1 MNKIRA
7 QAELLNGQVY
17 FENEY
22 LGSCVP
28 FATDVEGQYFAITC
42 AHVIYG
48 NDDSRVIDNFE
59 SIKVITKNGRFK
71 LISRLTNELNEKEYD
86 IFVMEIIPVDEID
99 DSALVRL
106 SICEDINESLLSHE
120 HALIVS
126 PVNDNAVSC
135 VPIKSFNRNVNEYSY
150 EAEVDKATFYDIDR
164 GVSGAKAFKGVSG
177 SGLFVIIDEYICLA
191 GILSKIPKSI
201 VTTPIILQ
209 KGQSLIKFLL
219 PLSNVKVFKLD
230 KSINVTSKA
239 ELKYICFTNYT
250 LKSKYFY
257 HLRPCD
263 KEFNFHMNNYLNIW
277 VHGLSGS
284 GKTALLMYNLI
295 QSDVEYIYCDLQP
308 ITISSENDIWQGVI
322 DDILFRHNISFNS
335 DKIEIKS
342 LCQFLLKC
350 KFENNVAIVIDEMSC
365 NDESVINDFCNTVT
379 NLVGYYNKLSGDK
392 NIIFIISSIFSP
404 YQQKF
409 NKLKFFELFETVC
422 SNEWSGE
429 LTKLFDIQ
437 NLALGNKICN
447 KSKSFIIN
455 NCNNSPRLLTQTVA
469 SIYRRETFSFEIISS
484 ISNKL
489 TEEYNTYD

>member
-1 MNKIRA
+1 MSKIRA
-7 QAELLNGQVY
+7 QAELLNGKVY

-28 FATDVEGQYFAITC
+28 FRTDVEGDCFSITC

-48 NDDSRVIDNFE
+48 DDYSRVIDDFE
-59 SIKVITKNGRFK
+59 KIEIITKNGRFK
-71 LISRLTNELNEKEYD
+71 FISRLTNELNENKYD
-86 IFVMEIIPVDEID
+86 IFVMKIMPVDEVEESI
-99 DSALVRL
+99 LVRL
-106 SICEDINESLLSHE
+106 SICEDISETLLSHE

-126 PVNDNAVSC
+126 PVNDNTVSC
-135 VPIKSFNRNVNEYSY
+135 VTIKSFNRNINEYSY

-164 GVSGAKAFKGVSG
+164 GISGAKAFKGVSG
-177 SGLFVIIDEYICLA
+177 SGLFVLIDENICLA
-191 GILSKIPKSI
+191 GILSNIPKVA
-201 VTTPIILQ
+201 VTTPIIFQ
-209 KGQSLIKFLL
+209 KGQSLIKILQ
-219 PLSNVKVFKLD
+219 PLNNMKIFKLD
-230 KSINVTSKA
+230 KSVYVSSKT

-250 LKSKYFY
+250 LKSKGFY

-263 KEFNFHMNNYLNIW
+263 TEFKFYMNNDLNIW
-277 VHGLSGS
+277 IYGLSGS
-284 GKTALLMYNLI
+284 GKTALLMYNLM
-295 QSDVEYIYCDLQP
+295 QSSVDYIYCDLQP

-322 DDILFRHNISFNS
+322 DDILFRHNIDFDS
-335 DKIEIKS
+335 DKIDIKS

-365 NDESVINDFCNTVT
+365 NDESIINDFCNTVT
-379 NLVGYYNKLSGDK
+379 NLVGYYSKMSGDK

-404 YQQKF
+404 HQQSF

-422 SNEWSGE
+422 SNEWRGE

-437 NLALGNKICN
+437 NLALGGNICN

-469 SIYRRETFSFEIISS
+469 KIYRSKVFSFEIISS